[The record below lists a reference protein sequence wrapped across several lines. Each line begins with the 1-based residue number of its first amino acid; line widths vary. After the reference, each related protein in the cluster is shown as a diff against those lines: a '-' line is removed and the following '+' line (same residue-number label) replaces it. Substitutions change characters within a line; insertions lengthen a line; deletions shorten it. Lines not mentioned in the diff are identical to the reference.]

1 LAISPRILAMAGSAR
16 KQSLNRK
23 LLALAVT
30 RATQAGASVTTVNL
44 GDLRLP
50 LYDGDLESERGIP
63 TEVRALRNA
72 ISESDGLMMASPE
85 HNGSVTV
92 LLKNALDW
100 CSRPLDGQDGL
111 LPFRGKPVAMFA
123 ASPSPFG
130 GIRGASHLRGILA
143 KMGALPLADE
153 VLVPIATKVFDE
165 QGQLIDPMTEK
176 LMAALCRNL
185 VDLARKIAQPHPASA

>member
-1 LAISPRILAMAGSAR
+1 MAGSAR

-23 LLALAVT
+23 LLALAVAQ
-30 RATQAGASVTTVNL
+30 ATQAGASVTTVNL

-50 LYDGDLESERGIP
+50 LYDGDLELERGIP
-63 TEVRALRNA
+63 TEVRALRKA
-72 ISESDGLMMASPE
+72 ISESDGLMIASPE

-111 LPFRGKPVAMFA
+111 MPFRGKPVAMFA
-123 ASPSPFG
+123 ASPGPFG
-130 GIRGASHLRGILA
+130 GIRGVSHLRGILA

-153 VLVPIATKVFDE
+153 VLIPVATKVFDE
-165 QGQLIDPMTEK
+165 QGQLIGPVTGGLIE
-176 LMAALCRNL
+176 ALCRNI
-185 VDLARKIAQPHPASA
+185 VELARNTARPHPASA

>member
-1 LAISPRILAMAGSAR
+1 MAGSAR

-23 LLALAVT
+23 LLALAVA

-44 GDLRLP
+44 GDLQLP
-50 LYDGDLESERGIP
+50 VYGADLESEQGIP
-63 TEVRALRNA
+63 NEVRTLRNA
-72 ISESDGLMMASPE
+72 ISESDGLIIASPE

-111 LPFRGKPVAMFA
+111 MPFRGKPVAMFA

-130 GIRGASHLRGILA
+130 GIRSLSHLRGILA

-153 VLVPIATKVFDE
+153 VLVPLATKVFDE
-165 QGQLIDPMTEK
+165 QGQLTGPMTDGLIE
-176 LMAALCRNL
+176 ALCRNL
-185 VDLARKIAQPHPASA
+185 VELARKVARPHPASA